1 MKIRTDLATV
11 FLALAA
17 CMSAAS
23 PVSAQLPPAPSDPDA
38 IARLDAKAQSL
49 HLEAEELYARG
60 LRCRAG
66 VSDVKKNRNEAFEC
80 FRKAAELGHA
90 EAQYELSRC
99 YLNGYGVDE
108 NEDLHREWEKKAA
121 DNGSVEAQASL
132 AMQGEISMLSPA
144 QKGDIFRQFQ
154 RGLNIYG
161 ERDFYMWLLAAAEQG
176 HCRSM
181 DEIDEKEMD
190 EVRDDEERKAL
201 FKRITR
207 LHRVYDEGK
216 TLPLADEPTQPMLE
230 VVSRPVARA
239 PQEAETLYRKGL
251 LCKAGIV
258 VEKNDREAFA
268 SFHRAAEL
276 GHAGAQ
282 FELSEC
288 YLLGCGVAQ
297 SDDHHR
303 LWLKKAAESG
313 NAEAEAITGLLTA
326 DETEAVKWLVSAA
339 LKGCA
344 MAQYQIGLH
353 YKQGRGVPCDAV
365 EGAKWLLAAAEQGY
379 AGALCYLEPVP
390 GNDPLNVR
398 IAKQLRK
405 DAEKGN
411 MHAQYRLG
419 QCYAKGEG
427 VPQSY
432 AEALK
437 WYHAAEEYA
446 AIAECYAKGQGVPQN
461 HAKALEWY
469 LKAVSDQGNL
479 SALCKAVRYYL
490 DGVGVPRNKA
500 KAIELLKS
508 GFDIRSFNI
517 EFNQLVEELE
527 DELDSD

>member
-1 MKIRTDLATV
+1 M
-11 FLALAA
+11 
-17 CMSAAS
+17 
-23 PVSAQLPPAPSDPDA
+23 
-38 IARLDAKAQSL
+38 
-49 HLEAEELYARG
+49 
-60 LRCRAG
+60 
-66 VSDVKKNRNEAFEC
+66 
-80 FRKAAELGHA
+80 
-90 EAQYELSRC
+90 
-99 YLNGYGVDE
+99 
-108 NEDLHREWEKKAA
+108 
-121 DNGSVEAQASL
+121 
-132 AMQGEISMLSPA
+132 
-144 QKGDIFRQFQ
+144 
-154 RGLNIYG
+154 
-161 ERDFYMWLLAAAEQG
+161 
-176 HCRSM
+176 
-181 DEIDEKEMD
+181 
-190 EVRDDEERKAL
+190 
-201 FKRITR
+201 
-207 LHRVYDEGK
+207 
-216 TLPLADEPTQPMLE
+216 
-230 VVSRPVARA
+230 
-239 PQEAETLYRKGL
+239 
-251 LCKAGIV
+251 
-258 VEKNDREAFA
+258 
-268 SFHRAAEL
+268 
-276 GHAGAQ
+276 
-282 FELSEC
+282 
-288 YLLGCGVAQ
+288 
-297 SDDHHR
+297 
-303 LWLKKAAESG
+303 
-313 NAEAEAITGLLTA
+313 
-326 DETEAVKWLVSAA
+326 
-339 LKGCA
+339 
-344 MAQYQIGLH
+344 
-353 YKQGRGVPCDAV
+353 PCDAV

-379 AGALCYLEPVP
+379 AGALYYLEPVP